1 VVIGTRFQ
9 LRQFDLTRVQRST
22 NQIVAKQVPTMK
34 RMLVSTADRVGRDAA
49 GSTEIEI
56 EEGLVEPA
64 GEGGLDFT

>member
-1 VVIGTRFQ
+1 
-9 LRQFDLTRVQRST
+9 
-22 NQIVAKQVPTMK
+22 MK